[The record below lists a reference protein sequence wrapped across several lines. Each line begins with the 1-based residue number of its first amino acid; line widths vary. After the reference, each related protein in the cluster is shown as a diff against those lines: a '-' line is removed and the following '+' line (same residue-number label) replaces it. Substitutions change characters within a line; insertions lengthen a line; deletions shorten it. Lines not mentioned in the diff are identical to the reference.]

1 MIVSRWLGAA
11 ARSNGVQ
18 VKLLKQRDWIDTYE
32 VGAPQQS
39 PPKAARTPRLRQE
52 SRYGNTPQHDQDIE
66 ESGARGADGIPVF
79 DEQEISCSRTTFPP
93 GFKWKEIGSD
103 KPEIGTQIFNESLAT
118 ALKEKLEFTQE
129 ELDAFHVPELSYS
142 SYIKVEVEGRKLFF
156 IPQAVLGGDKRQK
169 WLHELYQLGVT
180 KQRARNEDEETNSD
194 KERPF
199 TSGTSPNRQRIFDG
213 GPGSEK
219 RVFLLTGSKADL
231 DRVLGE

>member
-66 ESGARGADGIPVF
+66 ESGARGSDGIPVF
-79 DEQEISCSRTTFPP
+79 DEREQEISCSRTTFPP

-169 WLHELYQLGVT
+169 WLRG
-180 KQRARNEDEETNSD
+180 
-194 KERPF
+194 
-199 TSGTSPNRQRIFDG
+199 
-213 GPGSEK
+213 
-219 RVFLLTGSKADL
+219 
-231 DRVLGE
+231 